1 MGSAGN
7 EVAPGMNSV
16 DIVSKSF
23 GDTPVLGHIAFT
35 VAPGETFAV
44 VGPSGIGKST
54 LLRVLAGLDTD
65 FTGTVDLPLRR
76 AMVFQEPT
84 LLPWRSTLD
93 NITLVTGVGKDEARA
108 ALADIGLD
116 RLADRFPMQLSL
128 GQRRRLSLA
137 RALSAKPDLLLMDEP
152 FVSLDPALV
161 EEMLRLTERLLA
173 SRPIATVFVT
183 HAMDEAARLAT
194 RIVRLEGHPATIVE
208 DAS

>member
-1 MGSAGN
+1 MGSTGN
-7 EVAPGMNSV
+7 TVAPGMNSI

-23 GDTPVLGHIAFT
+23 GDTLVLGAITFT
-35 VAPGETFAV
+35 VAPGETLVV

-54 LLRVLAGLDTD
+54 LLRLLAGIDTD
-65 FTGTVDLPLRR
+65 FIGTVDLPERR

-93 NITLVTGVGKDEARA
+93 NITLVTGIGEDEARS
-108 ALADIGLD
+108 ALAEVGLD
-116 RLADRFPMQLSL
+116 QLADHFPAQLSL

-152 FVSLDPALV
+152 FVSLDSALV

-183 HAMDEAARLAT
+183 HAMEEAARLAT
-194 RIVRLEGHPATIVE
+194 RIVRLDGQPAAIVE
-208 DAS
+208 ETS